1 VNVDRPYLRSGL
13 ALAGANTWLAGG
25 TPPEEA
31 EDGLLT
37 ADEVLGL
44 NLSATQLVVLS
55 ACETGLGDVQIRE
68 GVFGLRRS
76 FILAGAKTLVISL
89 WSVPDEETQELMI
102 EFYQGLLKGRM
113 RVEALREAQLM
124 MKKKNPDPFYWGA
137 FICQGDPGSLSLGL
151 IQHGL

>member
-1 VNVDRPYLRSGL
+1 
-13 ALAGANTWLAGG
+13 
-25 TPPEEA
+25 
-31 EDGLLT
+31 
-37 ADEVLGL
+37 
-44 NLSATQLVVLS
+44 
-55 ACETGLGDVQIRE
+55 
-68 GVFGLRRS
+68 
-76 FILAGAKTLVISL
+76 
-89 WSVPDEETQELMI
+89 VPDEETQELMI